1 MSRGTLENL
10 ETVQAWGGIFVR
22 VFITGIT
29 GPVGSALAD
38 YLVTLPGIEV
48 HAFKRWRS
56 DTRPIAHLL
65 GRITVHEGDIEDPYS
80 VVRAVERAAPD
91 RVYHLAAQSYP
102 SESWDAPVVTMRTN
116 VEGTIN
122 LLEAVRRYAPRA
134 RVHIAGTSAEY
145 GWVRPEETPIRETHP
160 TRPLSPYGVS
170 KVAAGLS
177 GLQYAASYGLH
188 VVVTR
193 SFNHVGPHQGDR
205 CAIQT
210 FCRQMALI
218 EHDRQE
224 PVIYV
229 GNLEARRDFTHTRDV
244 ARALWLLLDH
254 GVSGEIYNLC
264 SGVATRIGD
273 IVALVQRS
281 GRVATEVCIDPARLR
296 PSDEPLLVGD
306 NTKLRQA
313 TGWSPQIDVPMMV
326 EELMAY
332 WRERIAAGG

>member
-1 MSRGTLENL
+1 M
-10 ETVQAWGGIFVR
+10 R

-65 GRITVHEGDIEDPYS
+65 GRIKMYEGDIEDPYS
-80 VVRAVERAAPD
+80 VARAVERAAPE

-102 SESWDAPVVTMRTN
+102 SESWDAPIVTMRTN

-188 VVVTR
+188 VVITR

-218 EHDRQE
+218 EYDRQE

-229 GNLEARRDFTHTRDV
+229 GNLDARRDFTHTRDV
-244 ARALWLLLDH
+244 ARALWLLLDR
-254 GVSGEIYNLC
+254 GISGEIYNLC
-264 SGVATRIGD
+264 SGVATCIGD

-281 GRVATEVCIDPARLR
+281 GRVATEVRIDPARLR

-313 TGWSPQIDVPMMV
+313 TGWTPQIDVPMMV